1 LNRQFFVIAMEIS
14 PMRAI
19 RAVGEASTPKNDRE
33 VQPPFAFDPAGRME
47 DDAYQGNDHSLD
59 RGLEEEDLAEAE
71 ESEEGDDQSA
81 TLSDRSDAESEVDF
95 FA

>member
-1 LNRQFFVIAMEIS
+1 
-14 PMRAI
+14 
-19 RAVGEASTPKNDRE
+19 
-33 VQPPFAFDPAGRME
+33 ME
-47 DDAYQGNDHSLD
+47 DDAYQGNDHSLE

-71 ESEEGDDQSA
+71 EPEEGDDQSA

>member
-1 LNRQFFVIAMEIS
+1 
-14 PMRAI
+14 
-19 RAVGEASTPKNDRE
+19 
-33 VQPPFAFDPAGRME
+33 ME
-47 DDAYQGNDHSLD
+47 DDAYKGHDHAPE

-71 ESEEGDDQSA
+71 EPEEGDDQSA